1 MALITSSK
9 TKFSIGTTAAATD
22 ATTFG
27 SDTYTQ
33 IGEVES
39 FGAFGDEA
47 EEIKFTSLGDGRV
60 QKIAGVRDAG
70 SVDLMLGYDATDAG
84 QTALIAAF
92 NANAGAPYNFKVE
105 LNDALTAGAGPH
117 HGTTFYFKG
126 VVLGNQFEPGSSKDV
141 VKLRTKIS
149 ITSAIVEVA
158 AA

>member
-1 MALITSSK
+1 MSITTSSK
-9 TKFSIGTTAAATD
+9 TKISVGTQAVATD
-22 ATTFG
+22 LTTFQA
-27 SDTYTQ
+27 DTYTV

-70 SVDLMLGYDATDAG
+70 SVDLLMGFDAADAG

-92 NANAGAPYNFKVE
+92 NTGGLPFNFKIE
-105 LNDALTAGAGPH
+105 LNDALTSGAGPH
-117 HGTTFYFKG
+117 HGTQFFFKG
-126 VVLGNQFEPGSSKDV
+126 VVLGTQYDAGTSKDV
-141 VKLRTKIS
+141 IKLKVKIS
-149 ITSAIVEVA
+149 LTSGTTEGA